1 MTLVRLE
8 TGGTLAEIVLDRPR
22 QLNAMTP
29 ELVAELIDRIDEAE
43 QAGARTLL
51 FRAEGRAFSAGR
63 DIAGAQPGVEDGG
76 QVLADVF
83 NPMVRRV
90 ADLAVPTVAAV
101 QGACL
106 GTGLGLALA
115 CDVVFAAHDAK
126 IGSPFAQ
133 IGAVLDSGAH
143 AAFVARIGP
152 HRTLELVYSGRLLS
166 GREAAEWGLV
176 NRSVEGAE
184 LLEQTRAFA
193 RAVASGPT
201 AAFAE
206 SKRIVHR
213 LTSGGLSLSE
223 VLGAEAAAQSRA
235 SRTNDYVEGFTAFLE
250 KRTPTFHGR

>member
-1 MTLVRLE
+1 MTLVRLDVA
-8 TGGTLAEIVLDRPR
+8 GALGEIVLDRPR

-29 ELVAELIDRIDEAE
+29 EMVGELLARIADAER
-43 QAGARTLL
+43 AGVRALL

-90 ADLAVPTVAAV
+90 ADLELPTFAAV

-143 AAFVARIGP
+143 AAFVSRIGP
-152 HRTLELVYSGRLLS
+152 HRTLELIYSGRLLS
-166 GREAAEWGLV
+166 GREAAAWGLV
-176 NRSVEGAE
+176 NRSVDGAGLADGTRE
-184 LLEQTRAFA
+184 LA
-193 RAVASGPT
+193 RAVAGGPT

-206 SKRIVHR
+206 SKRIVRR
-213 LTSGGLSLSE
+213 LTDGVLSLTD
-223 VLGAEAAAQSRA
+223 VLDAEAAAQSRA
-235 SRTNDYVEGFTAFLE
+235 SRTGDYVEGFTAFLD
-250 KRTPTFHGR
+250 KRTPVFHGR